1 MEPGAVYG
9 VAQSRTQLKRL
20 SSSSLKGEKSEQRH
34 RTVFEF
40 EGKML
45 PYAWRTSSSC
55 RREQGHQC
63 RSRASQAD
71 HDKPAGQGHTW
82 ITHITWISWL
92 SNAGAGPR
100 NLCQSLEDS
109 SKLGSMGNTCVSDGD
124 PGKLWSRDLIEYRL
138 QTGPLTESWHHSLPS
153 GGCCLVAILCPALLW
168 PRGLWPTRLLCPWD
182 FPGKNTGVGCHFL
195 PLLGYLSLFILFH
208 IPYFFS
214 KWIFSPSKDW
224 KSCKRRD

>member
-1 MEPGAVYG
+1 MNYISIKLLNKAFLMAQMVKSLPVMQETPVQSLGWEDPLEKGMPIHSNILAWRIPRTEEPGAVYG

-82 ITHITWISWL
+82 ITHITWIS
-92 SNAGAGPR
+92 
-100 NLCQSLEDS
+100 
-109 SKLGSMGNTCVSDGD
+109 
-124 PGKLWSRDLIEYRL
+124 
-138 QTGPLTESWHHSLPS
+138 
-153 GGCCLVAILCPALLW
+153 
-168 PRGLWPTRLLCPWD
+168 
-182 FPGKNTGVGCHFL
+182 
-195 PLLGYLSLFILFH
+195 
-208 IPYFFS
+208 
-214 KWIFSPSKDW
+214 
-224 KSCKRRD
+224 